1 MDESN
6 NPFTPG
12 AGSPPPELAGR
23 EDIMRQARVLLQR
36 IKNKKS
42 AKSILLTG
50 LRGVGKTVL
59 LSEIR
64 RSAAQ
69 MDYQTLFIEAH
80 EDKSLAE
87 LLAPQLRYLL
97 YELDRMKGAKE
108 VVRRGLA
115 ALAGFVGSVKFSF
128 GDIPLGIDIEPQK
141 GTADSGDLE
150 TDLPQL
156 FALLGEAAKSK
167 GTSLALLIDELQ
179 YFSQKELSSLIMAM
193 HKLQQEKLPFVLIGA
208 GLPVLPQL
216 AGESKSYAERLFD
229 FPEVGALAGKDASI
243 AIAEPIQDEGERID
257 EDAVAEI
264 VRITQGYPYF
274 LQEWGYQVWNLA
286 GKSPI
291 SKSVVNRA
299 SKVTTT
305 RLDKNFFRVRF
316 DRLTNSEKDFL
327 RAMAELGA
335 GPYKAGDVAAAMG
348 LKLASLSPRRAKL
361 IKKGM
366 IYSPQHGELAFTVP
380 LFDAFMRRAIPE
392 FKPKKAK

>member
-1 MDESN
+1 MNEGK

-23 EDIMRQARVLLQR
+23 EDILQQADVLLQR
-36 IKNKKS
+36 VKKGRS
-42 AKSILLTG
+42 SKSMLLTG

-59 LSEIR
+59 LSEINR
-64 RSAAQ
+64 TAKQ
-69 MDYQTLFIEAH
+69 LQYQTIFVEAH
-80 EDKSLAE
+80 EDKPLAA
-87 LLAPQLRYLL
+87 LLAPQLRNLL
-97 YELDRMKGAKE
+97 YDIDRMKGAKD

-115 ALAGFVGSVKFSF
+115 ALAGFVGGVKISF

-156 FALLGEAAKSK
+156 FLLVGEAAKSK

-179 YFSQKELSSLIMAM
+179 YFSEKELSSLIMAM
-193 HKLQQEKLPFVLIGA
+193 HKLQQEGLPFVLIGA
-208 GLPVLPQL
+208 GLPVLPRL
-216 AGESKSYAERLFD
+216 AGESKSYAERLFN
-229 FPEVGALAGKDASI
+229 FPEVGPLSNTDAGI
-243 AIAEPIQDEGERID
+243 AVSEPIQNEGESID
-257 EDAVAEI
+257 NEAVTEI

-286 GKSPI
+286 QQSPI
-291 SKSVVNRA
+291 PKDVVIKA
-299 SKVTTT
+299 SQVTTA

-335 GPYKAGDVAAAMG
+335 GPYKAGDVAEAMG

-361 IKKGM
+361 INKGM
-366 IYSPQHGELAFTVP
+366 IYSPQHGEIAFTVP
-380 LFDAFMRRAIPE
+380 LFDDFMRRAIPE
-392 FKPKKAK
+392 FKKSKSK